1 MNCKIECSPDVFI
14 KLNPDFINWHLVR
27 YDDGLMG
34 TITSNLKTLS
44 TLDRLTMSFET
55 MTMAKS
61 GIVSLT
67 NYLDLIQGLREEEEY
82 CVWKDICSNLSVIS
96 RMAEDIDV
104 NLNNFKIDLLAKPR
118 AKLGISSAKFIETE
132 G

>member
-1 MNCKIECSPDVFI
+1 MS
-14 KLNPDFINWHLVR
+14 
-27 YDDGLMG
+27 

-67 NYLDLIQGLREEEEY
+67 SYLDLIQGLREEVEY

-104 NLNNFKIDLLAKPR
+104 NLNNFKIDLLAAPR
-118 AKLGISSAKFIETE
+118 AKLGIPYTVYS
-132 G
+132 